1 MAELT
6 KTPEVNEPDFGT
18 RAKRFLSQNS
28 VTLLFFFLCM
38 GGVYVSE
45 LQPYFIANELL
56 TRVTRNTFL
65 VLALIIPVMAGM
77 GLNFS
82 IVVGAMAGQ
91 MAIIIVTNMG
101 IGGMPGILLA
111 FAFSAPIALLFG
123 KLTGILLNKTTGQE
137 MIASMIVGFF
147 SNGLYQLLFLFMVGP
162 IIPIAAKKMLLNS
175 GIGLRNTIDLS
186 KDLISEVP
194 AKDYVGLKYAIDNA
208 FGGNLKVS
216 FFYLL
221 MVVSLA
227 AIAFFGYK
235 LATKNKKHVDISG
248 RNHDILNLVIFAIL
262 LLVSS
267 LMMFAP
273 DVFSR
278 KMQVL
283 SRLKIPLM
291 TAFFVF
297 LLAAFNLVITKTK
310 LGQDFRAVGQN
321 KHIAQVSGIQ
331 VNKVRELAIMLSTMF
346 AAWGQIIFLQN
357 MGILNTFGSHV
368 QIATFAIAAILIGGA
383 SVSKATVGQAF
394 LGVVLFHT
402 LFIVSPAAGKNLFG
416 DPQIGEFFRSFVSYG
431 VIGVALGLHAW
442 KKAMQKD

>member
-6 KTPEVNEPDFGT
+6 KQEVNNSDFGS

-38 GGVYVSE
+38 GGVIVSE
-45 LQPYFIANELL
+45 LQPFFIANELL

-91 MAIIIVTNMG
+91 MALIIVTNMG
-101 IGGMPGILLA
+101 VGGMPGILLA
-111 FAFSAPIALLFG
+111 FAFSAPLALLFG

-162 IIPIAAKKMLLNS
+162 IIPIAATKMLLPH
-175 GIGLRNTIDLS
+175 GVGLRNTIDLS

-208 FGGNLKVS
+208 FNGNLKVP

-221 MVVSLA
+221 
-227 AIAFFGYK
+227 IAVALGIIIFFGMK
-235 LATKNKKHVDISG
+235 LVNKNKQHMDISEK
-248 RNHDILNLVIFAIL
+248 NHAILNLVIFG
-262 LLVSS
+262 LVFIFSC
-267 LMMFAP
+267 LIMFAP
-273 DVFSR
+273 DMFS
-278 KMQVL
+278 KKIQML
-283 SRLKIPLM
+283 ARLKIPLM

-297 LLAAFNLVITKTK
+297 LLAGFNLIITKTK

-321 KHIAQVSGIQ
+321 KHIAQVSGIK
-331 VNKVRELAIMLSTMF
+331 VYKVRELAIMLSTMF

-394 LGVVLFHT
+394 LGVILFHT

-442 KKAMQKD
+442 KKAMSKE